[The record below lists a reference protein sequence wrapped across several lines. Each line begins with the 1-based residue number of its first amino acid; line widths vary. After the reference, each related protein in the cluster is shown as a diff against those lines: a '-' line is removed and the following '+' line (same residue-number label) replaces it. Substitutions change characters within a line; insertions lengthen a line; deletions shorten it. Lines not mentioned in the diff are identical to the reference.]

1 MIQKRVLVPDRVRRL
16 PKSDWAW
23 VERRF
28 LRDFAPKLSGDAVFL
43 YYILVAV
50 SDKSG
55 LSFYSDNSLAE
66 IIRTS
71 PQQLVQARQELIDW
85 DLIAY
90 QAPLAQVLSIPQA
103 KASITSAAQAVHSA
117 QAHSTQQTQ
126 ADADSLQQ
134 LIALLAAKVSV
145 NSANTS
151 KEARQ

>member
-1 MIQKRVLVPDRVRRL
+1 MIHKRVLVPDRVRRL

-55 LSFYSDNSLAE
+55 LSFYSDNSLAQ

-71 PQQLVQARQELIDW
+71 PKQLVLARQELIDW

-90 QAPLAQVLSIPQA
+90 AAPLAQVLSIPAA
-103 KASITSAAQAVHSA
+103 KAHSAPATPAVQAQAAQQA
-117 QAHSTQQTQ
+117 QA
-126 ADADSLQQ
+126 DFDSYQQ

-145 NSANTS
+145 DSANTS
-151 KEARQ
+151 QEARS